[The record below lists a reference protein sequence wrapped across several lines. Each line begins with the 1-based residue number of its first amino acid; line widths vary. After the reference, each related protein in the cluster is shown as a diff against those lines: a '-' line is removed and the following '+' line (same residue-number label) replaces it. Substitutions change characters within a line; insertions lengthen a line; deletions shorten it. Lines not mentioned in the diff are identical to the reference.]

1 MYHKILVP
9 LDGSKLA
16 ECVIPHLETFITGLK
31 VKNVVFVKVE
41 KPIPPT
47 ARGDWQ
53 QKETARKASAKAYLD
68 QVAERIKANGTRL
81 HTEVI
86 IGNVADSLAHY
97 AEDNDCDLIL
107 IGTHGRTGFS
117 RLAKGSVAEDVLH
130 SAAVPILIIKAEEKA
145 DEIPA
150 DTPL

>member
-1 MYHKILVP
+1 MYNKILVP

-16 ECVIPHLETFITGLK
+16 ECVIPHLETFISGLAI
-31 VKNVVFVKVE
+31 KNVVFLKVE
-41 KPIPPT
+41 KPVPT
-47 ARGDWQ
+47 TVRGDWQ
-53 QKETARKASAKAYLD
+53 QKEAEHKATAKAYLD
-68 QVAERIKANGTRL
+68 QIAERVKTNGTKL
-81 HTEVI
+81 YTEVI

-130 SAAVPILIIKAEEKA
+130 STAVPVLIIKGEEKT
-145 DEIPA
+145 DKIPVE
-150 DTPL
+150 TPL